1 MIKKKYGQ
9 HFLTNKNICKK
20 IVQQLTFKDYDNLL
34 EIGPG
39 KGALTEFLPVKK
51 TTLIEIDQ
59 YCVNYIINKFPEF
72 KKSIINKDFL
82 KLSNSFFCKK
92 KTVIIGN
99 FPYNISSQIIFKI
112 LENKESI
119 VEVVGMFQK
128 EVAERICSNEGNKKY
143 GIISVLTQAYYHTE
157 YLFEINNDQFYPKPK
172 VQSAVIKL
180 KKKEKINFKFEEKKL
195 RIIVKNSFNQRRKK
209 IKNSLSKINFNLEKE
224 NNIFEKRP
232 EQLSV
237 QDFIFLSKKIKNEI

>member
-59 YCVNYIINKFPEF
+59 YCVNYIINKFPKF

-82 KLSNSFFCKK
+82 KLINSFFCKK
-92 KTVIIGN
+92 K
-99 FPYNISSQIIFKI
+99 
-112 LENKESI
+112 
-119 VEVVGMFQK
+119 
-128 EVAERICSNEGNKKY
+128 
-143 GIISVLTQAYYHTE
+143 
-157 YLFEINNDQFYPKPK
+157 
-172 VQSAVIKL
+172 
-180 KKKEKINFKFEEKKL
+180 
-195 RIIVKNSFNQRRKK
+195 NSDYW
-209 IKNSLSKINFNLEKE
+209 
-224 NNIFEKRP
+224 
-232 EQLSV
+232 QLP
-237 QDFIFLSKKIKNEI
+237 I